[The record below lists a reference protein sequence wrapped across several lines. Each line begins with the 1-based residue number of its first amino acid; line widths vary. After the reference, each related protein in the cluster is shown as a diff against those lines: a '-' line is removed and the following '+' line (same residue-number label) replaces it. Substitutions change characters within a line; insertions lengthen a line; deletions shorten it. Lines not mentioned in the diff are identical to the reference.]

1 MSEKMYVVQFEVYF
15 TKGTTIEQAEQTIDP
30 VADVCPFPITVKNDY
45 NGVQVREVHFVD
57 NLQEFDPDE
66 FRKAVSKM
74 LANDATKSKTPCIS
88 ILGGYYWEMDVDD
101 PTWNP
106 TWSKTFSARGG

>member
-1 MSEKMYVVQFEVYF
+1 MSEKMYVIQFEAYF
-15 TKGTTIEQAEQTIDP
+15 VKGTTVEQADKIIDP
-30 VADVCPFPITVKNDY
+30 VAAVCPFPITIMDDY
-45 NGVQVREVHFVD
+45 GGVQVREVRFVD

-88 ILGGYYWEMDVDD
+88 IMGAHYWEMDVDD
-101 PTWNP
+101 PTWN
-106 TWSKTFSARGG
+106 KTFSARSG